1 MRLTRPLGGAVLA
14 AALAGVLA
22 SCGGSSGSSS
32 STGAST
38 GKPVTSTPAPTA
50 AHFPKVNAQ
59 KFAQLAHSISSQG
72 PVLALTESDFKPG
85 ANRMGF
91 GLFDASRKQITG
103 APVAVYIQ
111 AQGGS
116 GPVFGPY
123 VAREESLGV
132 SKPFLS
138 ETVAKD
144 PDSAKYVYVTHV
156 RFPKAGKYNVLGAV
170 DIDGKLEPTGVGLK
184 VSAHDT
190 IPGVG
195 DKPPAISTPTVASVG
210 GNVASIDTRTPHD
223 DMHDVNFKDVVGKK
237 PVVLLFATP
246 LLCQSR
252 VCGPVTD
259 IAEEVK
265 HTMPEA
271 KGVAFIHM
279 EVYNHND
286 ANKGYRPQ
294 LRAFH
299 LQTEPWAFV
308 LDRSGKISTR
318 FEGAFSAS
326 ELESAIRTAVKQ

>member
-1 MRLTRPLGGAVLA
+1 VLA
-14 AALAGVLA
+14 AALAGALA
-22 SCGGSSGSSS
+22 SCGGSGGSSS
-32 STGAST
+32 ST
-38 GKPVTSTPAPTA
+38 TPATSKKAPAPA
-50 AHFPKVNAQ
+50 AANFPKVNAKQ
-59 KFAQLAHSISSQG
+59 FATLARSISPKS
-72 PVLALTESDFKPG
+72 PALALTESDFHPG
-85 ANRMGF
+85 VNRLGF
-91 GLFDASRKQITG
+91 GLFDPSQKQVTNV
-103 APVAVYIQ
+103 PVAIYIQ

-116 GPVFGPY
+116 GPVLGPY

-132 SKPFLS
+132 SKQFLS

-144 PDSAKYVYVTHV
+144 PDSAKFVYVTTV
-156 RFPKAGKYNVLGAV
+156 RFPRAGKYNVLGAV
-170 DIDGKLEPTGVGLK
+170 DVDGKLEPTGVGLK
-184 VSAHDT
+184 VSAHDS
-190 IPGVG
+190 IPTVG
-195 DKPPAISTPTVASVG
+195 QKPPAISTPTVASVG
-210 GNVASIDTRTPHD
+210 GNVASIDTRAPHD

-308 LDRSGKISTR
+308 LDKSGKISTR
-318 FEGAFSAS
+318 FEGAFSAA

>member
-1 MRLTRPLGGAVLA
+1 MPLIRPLGGAVLL
-14 AALAGVLA
+14 AALGLVLA
-22 SCGGSSGSSS
+22 SCGSGSSTTSS
-32 STGAST
+32 STPTTAA
-38 GKPVTSTPAPTA
+38 PAPGA
-50 AHFPKVNAQ
+50 APKFPAVNAA
-59 KFAQLAHSISSQG
+59 KFTALARSIGSNA
-72 PVLALTESDFKPG
+72 PILALTEQDFRPG
-85 ANRMGF
+85 LNRFGF

-103 APVAVYIQ
+103 KPVAVYVQ
-111 AQGGS
+111 SQTGGK
-116 GPVFGPY
+116 VYGPY
-123 VAREESLGV
+123 AAREESLAV
-132 SKPFLS
+132 QKPYLS

-144 PDSAKYVYVTHV
+144 PDAAKSVYVTTV

-170 DIDGKLEPTGVGLK
+170 DVGGKLEPTGVGLK
-184 VSAHDT
+184 VSAHDP

-195 DKPPAISTPTVASVG
+195 EKPPVISTPTVASVN

-223 DMHDVNFKDVVGKK
+223 DMHDVNFRDVVGKK

-279 EVYNHND
+279 EVYNQNN

-299 LQTEPWAFV
+299 LQTEPWVFV
-308 LDRSGKISTR
+308 FDRSGKISTR

>member
-1 MRLTRPLGGAVLA
+1 MLA
-14 AALAGVLA
+14 AALAGALA

-32 STGAST
+32 STQAST
-38 GKPVTSTPAPTA
+38 SKPATSTPAPTA
-50 AHFPKVNAQ
+50 AKFPKVNAKQ
-59 KFAQLAHSISSQG
+59 FTTLARSISPKS
-72 PVLALTESDFKPG
+72 PALALTESDFHPG
-85 ANRMGF
+85 VNRLGF
-91 GLFDASRKQITG
+91 GLFDPSQKQVINV
-103 APVAVYIQ
+103 PVAIYVQ

-132 SKPFLS
+132 SKQFLS

-144 PDSAKYVYVTHV
+144 PDAAKFVYVTTV
-156 RFPKAGKYNVLGAV
+156 KFPKAGKYNVLAAV
-170 DIDGKLEPTGVGLK
+170 DVDGKLEPTGVGLK
-184 VSAHDT
+184 VSSSDP
-190 IPGVG
+190 IPSVG
-195 DKPPAISTPTVASVG
+195 EKTPAISTPTVASVG

-237 PVVLLFATP
+237 PVVILFATP

-318 FEGAFSAS
+318 FEGAFSAA
-326 ELESAIRTAVKQ
+326 ELEKAIRTAVKQ